1 METLTS
7 SSSYV
12 SVAPGGTSPALQ
24 ITQEKLG
31 PVVTPQQRSSQVSS
45 TQSGTLLVWDMLSG
59 FQSDPVVTKAF
70 RWGHHNCALPACTTQ
85 ADGISDAVM
94 VQACMR

>member
-1 METLTS
+1 M
-7 SSSYV
+7 
-12 SVAPGGTSPALQ
+12 
-24 ITQEKLG
+24 
-31 PVVTPQQRSSQVSS
+31 
-45 TQSGTLLVWDMLSG
+45 QSGTLLVWDMLSG